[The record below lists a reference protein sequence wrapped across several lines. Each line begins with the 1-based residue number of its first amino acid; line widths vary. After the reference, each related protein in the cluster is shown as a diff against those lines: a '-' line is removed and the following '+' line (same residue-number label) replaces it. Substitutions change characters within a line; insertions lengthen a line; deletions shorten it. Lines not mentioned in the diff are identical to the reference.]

1 MEEEYRKR
9 ELEIKKKRVLEELK
23 NNKFEF
29 KELQQNITNPLQDIL
44 AFNQSV
50 DKLNKTIQSTYKTNS
65 ELMQQIAQ
73 RNQNALKQSTYKTN
87 FELMQQIAQN
97 AQNALKQSIYK
108 TNSEF
113 GLYFCC
119 QFIIIPPHTNSLII
133 LYSY

>member
-9 ELEIKKKRVLEELK
+9 ELEIKKRRVLEELK

-65 ELMQQIAQ
+65 ELMQQIA
-73 RNQNALKQSTYKTN
+73 
-87 FELMQQIAQN
+87 EN

-108 TNSEF
+108 TNSEL

-119 QFIIIPPHTNSLII
+119 QFIIILPHTNSLII

>member
-1 MEEEYRKR
+1 MEEGYRKR

-97 AQNALKQSIYK
+97 ALKQSIYK

-119 QFIIIPPHTNSLII
+119 QFIIILPHTNSLII

>member
-23 NNKFEF
+23 NNKFGF

-50 DKLNKTIQSTYKTNS
+50 DKLNKTI
-65 ELMQQIAQ
+65 
-73 RNQNALKQSTYKTN
+73 QSTYKTN

-119 QFIIIPPHTNSLII
+119 QFIIILPHTNSLII

>member
-23 NNKFEF
+23 NNKFGF

-65 ELMQQIAQ
+65 E
-73 RNQNALKQSTYKTN
+73 
-87 FELMQQIAQN
+87 
-97 AQNALKQSIYK
+97 
-108 TNSEF
+108 F

-119 QFIIIPPHTNSLII
+119 QFIIILPHTNSLII

>member
-65 ELMQQIAQ
+65 ELM
-73 RNQNALKQSTYKTN
+73 
-87 FELMQQIAQN
+87 
-97 AQNALKQSIYK
+97 
-108 TNSEF
+108 
-113 GLYFCC
+113 
-119 QFIIIPPHTNSLII
+119 
-133 LYSY
+133 